1 MARRFGTAI
10 PSTMANTAVDMRTSR
25 RVAPRCSARKRRT
38 PDLATPVP
46 KGAVTPGGASQ
57 HAARHARVAPSES
70 LAARAQ
76 GHSAA
81 ALRPVGGRR
90 VTAAAG
96 QGGLAA
102 SDIPCLLVEGDNRPG
117 WGAQMARAL
126 ADAGINIAFVM
137 AQVIGRRFAAV
148 LGLENDAAAAE
159 AMKIIKKTGA
169 APRAARKTA
178 ARRR

>member
-46 KGAVTPGGASQ
+46 KGADLRVVMGYRFPTTPE
-57 HAARHARVAPSES
+57 R
-70 LAARAQ
+70 
-76 GHSAA
+76 SAVE
-81 ALRPVGGRR
+81 LYPVGGRR

>member
-1 MARRFGTAI
+1 VIT
-10 PSTMANTAVDMRTSR
+10 PKE
-25 RVAPRCSARKRRT
+25 VAMPLSVKRITLWRADVENQ
-38 PDLATPVP
+38 PGVLAGVLEP
-46 KGAVTPGGASQ
+46 
-57 HAARHARVAPSES
+57 
-70 LAARAQ
+70 LAAAGADLRVVM
-76 GHSAA
+76 GYRFPTTPERSAVE
-81 ALRPVGGRR
+81 LYPVGGRR
-90 VTAAAG
+90 VTEAAR
-96 QGGLAA
+96 QRGLAA

-117 WGAQMARAL
+117 WGAEMARAV

-169 APRAARKTA
+169 APRAARKTG

>member
-1 MARRFGTAI
+1 MPF
-10 PSTMANTAVDMRTSR
+10 SV
-25 RVAPRCSARKRRT
+25 KRITLWRA
-38 PDLATPVP
+38 DVENQ
-46 KGAVTPGGASQ
+46 PGVL
-57 HAARHARVAPSES
+57 ARVLEP
-70 LAARAQ
+70 LAAAGADLRVVM
-76 GHSAA
+76 GYRFPTTPERSAVE
-81 ALRPVGGRR
+81 LYPVSGRR
-90 VTAAAG
+90 VTEAAG
-96 QGGLAA
+96 RGGLAA
-102 SDIPCLLVEGDNRPG
+102 SDIPCVLVEGDNRPG